1 MRLFIGY
8 KPGVG
13 GVVKVMKNNGDDPLT
28 TPNTDYSK
36 FLFNSETGKIGYIKG
51 FDVEQFNW
59 SYNDQYANFY
69 LPSGTGPESCDKA
82 YAAYGSLQH
91 IYLFP
96 RRKFGRSYP
105 LVTETRLQVPLGA
118 RNAGPRVSWVIDD
131 TAPNG
136 AKVGRNVGYPT
147 YEMKNTREI
156 GIVDSPGYMDRI
168 TLAEAAEMRTG
179 RNSASRKFTFI
190 TYDLP
195 ADEAPIPTGTPA
207 GSGSRSVLINPTT
220 VKVAKGSASVDS
232 GNPDDLIMDSD
243 IVPLKIAKAGREVLA
258 AGQYVDVFPSGPA
271 LTTET
276 YVDYM
281 VWPTGGVTAVPQ
293 HIPQISL
300 TDQNYNFEYEIH
312 ANKVR
317 LVNNGDRSLT
327 VTYVITRDD
336 GAKTTGGGKVMET
349 LPDGHVRIK
358 RPGSSD
364 TTPADAD
371 VLLDTRLAYMPII
384 ADGYLAASDFNEAAS
399 GIAYGDRAKTITFSN
414 DGFIPFLKYYVKR
427 RDRNGNFYAWTSPKT
442 MVLRSGVYDPDGWAG
457 RQASDGTV
465 AVLSNNSVK
474 FHMALGHPH
483 RLEVSTGG
491 GLYTASP
498 VFSNY
503 DKPMGIRYFVFAI
516 PTNL

>member
-1 MRLFIGY
+1 MRLFYGY

-13 GVVKVMKNNGDDPLT
+13 GVVKVMKNSGDDPLT
-28 TPNTDYSK
+28 TPNTEYSK

-82 YAAYGSLQH
+82 YAAYGSLQNV
-91 IYLFP
+91 YLFP

-118 RNAGPRVSWVIDD
+118 RNAGPRVSWVSDD

-147 YEMKNTREI
+147 YEMRNERRI
-156 GIVDSPGYMDRI
+156 GITEGIMDYI
-168 TLAEAAEMRTG
+168 TLAEAAMIRTS
-179 RNSASRKFTFI
+179 RNAASRKITMI

-195 ADEAPIPTGTPA
+195 ADEAPIPAGNPA
-207 GSGSRSVLINPTT
+207 GAGTRNFVVNPTT
-220 VKVAKGSASVDS
+220 VKIAKGGASVDS
-232 GNPDDLIMDSD
+232 GDPDDMIIDSD

-293 HIPQISL
+293 HIPQLSL

-336 GAKTTGGGKVMET
+336 GATTTGGGKVMET

-364 TTPADAD
+364 TNPTDAD

-442 MVLRSGVYDPDGWAG
+442 MVLRSEVYDPDGWAG

-491 GLYTASP
+491 SLYTASP